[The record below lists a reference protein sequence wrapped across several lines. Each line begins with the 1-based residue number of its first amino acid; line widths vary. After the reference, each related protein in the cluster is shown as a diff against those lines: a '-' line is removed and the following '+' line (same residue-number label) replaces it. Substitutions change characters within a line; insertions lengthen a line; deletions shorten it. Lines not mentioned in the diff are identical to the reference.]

1 MEKLSSAKRRAMQY
15 MGLQPARSAL
25 RRLSVLCL
33 TAAAVALGVTA
44 GMGRAA
50 ADDFDAAKYFKGKT
64 IRLVVDFKPGG
75 GTDLQ
80 ARYFATNWGKFI
92 PGNPKITVTNL
103 FPNPAG
109 RNYTWKSAPDGLTL
123 SFLAAAGIGDELVDS
138 SAQFESDKFIQI
150 GSHAKRDVVLIARG
164 TVPYNSIP
172 EAKGSKTV
180 LTFAESI
187 GAVEDISGKLMAAGL
202 LALWFDV
209 PMRIATVARSGSADA
224 LVMLERGD
232 VNGYIAG
239 SHWYSLPTLRPGWF
253 AKGYVKA
260 IADLSHPDA
269 PSIPNDEI
277 TMPVPNAITWLND
290 EQKALWRGIYLPDVV
305 SGKGIVGPA
314 NMRPE
319 IVKVLRDT
327 YATALTDPDFAKGL
341 EKLQG
346 QPVALI
352 RGEKLQEIVVEATK
366 DFKEYLP
373 RYTDLRQQVYDRL
386 VR

>member
-1 MEKLSSAKRRAMQY
+1 MLKLS
-15 MGLQPARSAL
+15 L
-25 RRLSVLCL
+25 RLATSIM
-33 TAAAVALGVTA
+33 TFAAVAIIAA
-44 GMGRAA
+44 GTRPAA
-50 ADDFDAAKYFKGKT
+50 AEDFDAAKHFKGKT
-64 IRLVVDFKPGG
+64 MRLVVDFKPGG

-80 ARYFATNWGKFI
+80 ARYFASNWSRFI
-92 PGNPKITVTNL
+92 PGNPKIAVTNL
-103 FPNPAG
+103 FPNPSG

-123 SFLAAAGIGDELVDS
+123 SFMASSGVGDELVDS
-138 SAQFESDKFIQI
+138 SAEFQSEKFTQI

-164 TVPYNSIP
+164 TMPYNSIP
-172 EAKGSKTV
+172 EARGSKTV
-180 LTFAESI
+180 LTIAESV
-187 GAVEDISGKLMAAGL
+187 GSVEDISGKLMAAGL

-224 LVMLERGD
+224 LVMIERGD

-253 AKGYVKA
+253 AKGYVKPV
-260 IADLSHPDA
+260 ADLSHPQA

-277 TMPVPNAITWLND
+277 SMPIPNAMTWLND

-305 SGKGIVGPA
+305 SGKGIVAPP

-319 IVKVLRDT
+319 IAKVLRDT
-327 YATALTDPDFAKGL
+327 YAAALNDPDFAKGL

-373 RYTDLRQQVYDRL
+373 QYNDLRQKVYDKL
-386 VR
+386 VK

>member
-1 MEKLSSAKRRAMQY
+1 MVKHSSATQRARRYAILAALLIT
-15 MGLQPARSAL
+15 GLAFVRP
-25 RRLSVLCL
+25 
-33 TAAAVALGVTA
+33 AVAQ
-44 GMGRAA
+44 
-50 ADDFDAAKYFKGKT
+50 DFDAAKHYKGKT

-80 ARYFATNWGKFI
+80 ARYFASNWGKFI
-92 PGNPKITVTNL
+92 PGAPRIAVTNL

-123 SFLAAAGIGDELVDS
+123 SFLAASGIGDELVDS
-138 SAQFESDKFIQI
+138 SAQFESDRFTQI
-150 GSHAKRDVVLIARG
+150 GSHAKRDVVMIARG

-172 EAKGSKTV
+172 DAKGSKTV

-187 GAVEDISGKLMAAGL
+187 GAVEDISGTLMAAGL
-202 LALWFDV
+202 LALWFDA
-209 PMRIATVARSGSADA
+209 PLRIATVARSGSSDA

-232 VNGYIAG
+232 ITGYIAG

-253 AKGYVKA
+253 SKGYVKA

-269 PSIPNDEI
+269 PSIPNEEI
-277 TMPVPNAITWLND
+277 SMPVPNAITWLND

-305 SGKGIVGPA
+305 SGKSIVGPA

-319 IVKVLRDT
+319 LVKVLRDS
-327 YATALTDPDFAKGL
+327 YAAAVTDPDFVKGL

-352 RGEKLQEIVVEATK
+352 RGENLQDIVVEATK
-366 DFKEYLP
+366 DVKQYLP
-373 RYTDLRQQVYDRL
+373 QYNELRQKVYDKL
-386 VR
+386 VK